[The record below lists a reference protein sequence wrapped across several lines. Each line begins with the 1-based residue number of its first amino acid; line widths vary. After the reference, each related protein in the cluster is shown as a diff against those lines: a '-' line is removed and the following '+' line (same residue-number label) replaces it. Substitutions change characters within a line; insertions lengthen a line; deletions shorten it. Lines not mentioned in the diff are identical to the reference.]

1 MEVQIKDTNTLDLTD
16 ENLTEEEKDDR
27 RAVIL
32 QNEDEA
38 IRHLLGM
45 IPDEKDED
53 AEQNKTLEI
62 YRNVHG
68 ESTLFIAFTVHPLS
82 SVKLDDIRK
91 KYTKYDKNR
100 RNGVKVATGT
110 DSPRYRASLIYNS
123 TVESDQKKFWENTKL
138 WKGLEAKGKVI
149 LNALDC
155 INATLLPGE
164 IDYIIDELDTLNG
177 FNTEDIQAN
186 AKN

>member
-1 MEVQIKDTNTLDLTD
+1 MDVKINDSLDLTD
-16 ENLTEEEKDDR
+16 DNLTEEDKDER
-27 RAVIL
+27 RSVII

-38 IRHLLGM
+38 IRNLLGM

-53 AEQNKTLEI
+53 ADQNKTLEI
-62 YRNVHG
+62 YRKVHG
-68 ESTLFIAFTVHPLS
+68 ESTLLIAFTVHPLS
-82 SVKLDDIRK
+82 TTKLDDIRN

-100 RNGVKVATGT
+100 RNGIRVAMGT
-110 DSPRYRASLIYNS
+110 DAPKYRASLIYNS
-123 TVESDQKKFWENTKL
+123 TVESDQRKFWDNKKL

-155 INATLLPGE
+155 IIATLLPGE
-164 IDYIIDELDTLNG
+164 IDYIIDQLDALNG
-177 FNTEDIQAN
+177 YNTEDLQAN

>member
-1 MEVQIKDTNTLDLTD
+1 MDVKINDSLDLTD
-16 ENLTEEEKDDR
+16 ENLTEEDKDER
-27 RAVIL
+27 RFVII

-38 IRHLLGM
+38 IRNLLGM

-53 AEQNKTLEI
+53 ADQNKTLEI

-68 ESTLFIAFTVHPLS
+68 ESKLFIAFTVHPLNTT
-82 SVKLDDIRK
+82 KLEDIRK

-100 RNGVKVATGT
+100 RNGIRVATGT
-110 DSPRYRASLIYNS
+110 DTPKYRASLIYNS
-123 TVESDQKKFWENTKL
+123 TVESDQKKYWDNKKL

-155 INATLLPGE
+155 IITTLLPGE
-164 IDYIIDELDTLNG
+164 IDYIIEQLDTING
-177 FNTEDIQAN
+177 YNSEDIQAN

>member
-1 MEVQIKDTNTLDLTD
+1 MDVKINDSLDLTD
-16 ENLTEEEKDDR
+16 ENLTEEDKDER
-27 RAVIL
+27 RSVII

-38 IRHLLGM
+38 IRNLLGM

-53 AEQNKTLEI
+53 ADQNKTLEI

-68 ESTLFIAFTVHPLS
+68 ESKLFIAFTVHPLNTT
-82 SVKLDDIRK
+82 KLDDIRN

-100 RNGVKVATGT
+100 RNGIRVATGT
-110 DSPRYRASLIYNS
+110 DTPKYRASLIYNS
-123 TVESDQKKFWENTKL
+123 TVESDQKKYWDNKKL

-155 INATLLPGE
+155 IIATLLPGE
-164 IDYIIDELDTLNG
+164 IDYIIEQLDTING
-177 FNTEDIQAN
+177 YNSEDIQAN